1 MNKIKLTSFYFLCL
15 AFSFHAQVNWKSI
28 SSKGMGYVD
37 GLIIHPQSNIKY
49 VRTDVGGIFKFNISS
64 QDWSNLTDT
73 LQTLNR
79 IGLNCVETFAV
90 DFNTIGGNQ
99 VLYALCGNG
108 AKSYMLKSTNDG
120 QSWTINQGW
129 QDSIKVYGNSAWRC
143 AGERLAIDPNNSNI
157 VYCGTRLNGLYKT
170 DNAAQQWNK
179 VSSFTA
185 QGGKGGLE
193 TNGGISFVVFDSSTT
208 TTINSQTVSK
218 NIYIGLIDGGIYRS
232 DNGGVSWNYLTNGFD
247 TGLYNPVRAV
257 FNNNRLIIALMQD
270 GDQYNDGE
278 IWQFTPNNNNSSGTW
293 ANKTPGLQNNY
304 TCPVWGKY
312 MYNAVAVKQNSPN
325 TVYIASRG
333 GTPGKIFYTNNFN
346 ATFPNWKILALE
358 DSSGYLS
365 CLSNY
370 KRSVFKTPPSWVNTQ
385 GFDWVG
391 NIEFDKTDTNRLWL
405 SSGNGVMV
413 AEDVNATP
421 VIINSQN
428 TMKGL
433 EILCVNQIVSPPLP
447 NTTPMIAGVM
457 DILGMRFQNLNNGNL
472 SKLDTSFG
480 LGAGVS
486 LAYSFQN
493 PNTMALVGQ
502 DYFDPTSINRKI
514 KSNDGGITW
523 QSFYT
528 VANTCNDAPY
538 GGNIAISATNT
549 NNMIWVPNFTSTKSG
564 CSQPIKNQP
573 RYTQD
578 GGTTWNFCNNINFPA
593 GNFPFTFDSRFAI
606 GKSLESD
613 KVNGNKFYY
622 FAMQGTT
629 FVTQLWRTTDGG
641 ANWTSMSTGVMPIT
655 GSGQLKANP
664 FVEDD
669 IWFSPFNNYI
679 LENDT
684 SPNLRKLYHS
694 TDGGATW
701 NPLTGISEVYAFG
714 FGMKALGSNNPALIV
729 YGKINNIESI
739 YVSNDMGVTFT
750 NLGSNNIP
758 EGIIGN
764 IEGDMKVNGRIYI
777 ATGCRGSWY
786 GDVSNISTKEG
797 NKFLNMVNDFEISP
811 NPANDYFKLTI
822 PFDIENKKTVLKVYD
837 MLGREIKLI
846 TLKSTL
852 DKINVNTLK
861 KGLYIVELISD
872 SKKLAAKLA
881 IE

>member
-1 MNKIKLTSFYFLCL
+1 MNKIKLILLYFLCSVFFL
-15 AFSFHAQVNWKSI
+15 HAQVNWKNI

-37 GLIIHPQSNIKY
+37 GLIIHPLSNTKY
-49 VRTDVGGIFKFNISS
+49 VRTDVGGIFKFNNTS
-64 QDWSNLTDT
+64 QDWINLTDT
-73 LQTLNR
+73 LQSLNR
-79 IGLNCVETFAV
+79 SGLNSVETFAV
-90 DFNTIGGNQ
+90 DFNTTGSTQI
-99 VLYALCGNG
+99 LYALCGNG
-108 AKSYMLKSTNDG
+108 NKSFMLKSLNNG

-157 VYCGTRLNGLYKT
+157 IYCGTRLNGLFKT

-179 VSSFTA
+179 VNTFTA
-185 QGGKGGLE
+185 KGGKGGLE
-193 TNGGISFVVFDSSTT
+193 TNGGISFVVFDPSAT

-232 DNGGVSWNYLTNGFD
+232 DNGGNSWCYLANGFD
-247 TGLYNPVRAV
+247 TALYNPVRAV
-257 FNNNRLIIALMQD
+257 FNNNRLIVALMQD

-278 IWQFTPNNNNSSGTW
+278 VWQFTPNNNNCSGTW
-293 ANKTPGLQNNY
+293 ANKTPGLQNNFN
-304 TCPVWGKY
+304 CPVWGKY
-312 MYNAVAVKQNSPN
+312 MYNAIAVKQNSPN
-325 TVYIASRG
+325 TIYMASRG

-346 ATFPNWKILALE
+346 APFPNWKIIALE
-358 DSSGYLS
+358 DSTGYLS
-365 CLSNY
+365 CLSKY

-391 NIEFDKTDTNRLWL
+391 NIEFDKIDTNRLWI

-413 AEDVNATP
+413 AEDVNASP

-433 EILCVNQIVSPPLP
+433 EILCVNQMVSPPLP
-447 NTTPMIAGVM
+447 NTTPVVAGVM

-472 SKLDTSFG
+472 NKLDTTFE

-502 DYFDPTSINRKI
+502 DYFDPVNINRKI

-564 CSQPIKNQP
+564 CPQAIKNQP
-573 RYTQD
+573 RYTLD
-578 GGTTWNFCNNINFPA
+578 GGATWNFCNNINFPT
-593 GNFPFTFDSRFAI
+593 GNFLFTFDSRFAI

-622 FAMQGTT
+622 YAMQGTT
-629 FVTQLWRTTDGG
+629 FISQLWRTTNGG
-641 ANWTSMSTGVMPIT
+641 ANWVSMSNGIMPIT
-655 GSGQLKANP
+655 GSGHLKANP

-684 SPNLRKLYHS
+684 NPDLRKLYHS
-694 TDGGATW
+694 SDGGTTW
-701 NPLTGISEVYAFG
+701 SALSSINEVYAFG
-714 FGMKALGSNNPALIV
+714 FGMKAIGSNNAALIV
-729 YGKINNIESI
+729 YGKINNVESI
-739 YVSNDMGVTFT
+739 YVSDDMGATFMD
-750 NLGSNNIP
+750 LGTNNIP
-758 EGIIGN
+758 EGIISN

-777 ATGCRGSWY
+777 ATGCRGAWY
-786 GDVSNISTKEG
+786 GDIINISTNEKSKSS
-797 NKFLNMVNDFEISP
+797 NIVNGFEIIP
-811 NPANDYFKLTI
+811 NPANDYFRIML
-822 PFDIENKKTVLKVYD
+822 PYDIENKKIKFNIYD
-837 MLGREIKLI
+837 MLGNEIKSLE
-846 TLKSTL
+846 LKNAT
-852 DKINVNTLK
+852 DKVNTSTLK
-861 KGLYIVELISD
+861 KGIYILELISD
-872 SKKLAAKLA
+872 GEKKTAKLL